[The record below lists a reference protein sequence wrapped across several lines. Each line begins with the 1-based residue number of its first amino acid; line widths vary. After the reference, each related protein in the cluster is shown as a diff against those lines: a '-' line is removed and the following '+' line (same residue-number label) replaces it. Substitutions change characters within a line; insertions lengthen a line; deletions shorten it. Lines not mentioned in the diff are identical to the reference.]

1 MKRIPKHN
9 YHSIKLQRVRFLIYL
24 VIKRTLLLGASDLPG
39 TRHHLSSAC
48 ENEYTMVGETS
59 SKIHPWYQEHVVQSM
74 IVLNLSQAK
83 DCYILFFSFLTLLA
97 NTQLASHIP
106 SPLMRLSVWSPAFS
120 FNAHWL

>member
-48 ENEYTMVGETS
+48 EKEYVMVGETS

-74 IVLNLSQAK
+74 VVLKPESSKEQLHT
-83 DCYILFFSFLTLLA
+83 FFFFY
-97 NTQLASHIP
+97 H
-106 SPLMRLSVWSPAFS
+106 F
-120 FNAHWL
+120 